1 MICNFRD
8 YEEDHDSTT
17 KDDSRCFCEELP
29 TCLQKIL
36 ALFRHKAL
44 NPFGTEPCI
53 ARGSLRVDRIE
64 MKSRE
69 ATCLTTA
76 GRNLSTTAEPSVPG
90 LLPGAMPTA
99 KVVSVRGYVLLVFSH
114 ILYGSFPS
122 SPENLWGHHPI
133 VKRSNHTY
141 TGLSRENGKSVHR
154 TYVVMFTRQLN
165 PARPRHNRRR
175 YRHGF
180 WVSLDRGDTAYS
192 EIVCSRQRRTSYVE
206 ETDLVAENLL
216 APVREWA
223 AATATAV
230 GETYCNLCAP
240 CAHALRRSL

>member
-1 MICNFRD
+1 MGSEMCIRD
-8 YEEDHDSTT
+8 S
-17 KDDSRCFCEELP
+17 
-29 TCLQKIL
+29 
-36 ALFRHKAL
+36 
-44 NPFGTEPCI
+44 
-53 ARGSLRVDRIE
+53 
-64 MKSRE
+64 
-69 ATCLTTA
+69 
-76 GRNLSTTAEPSVPG
+76 
-90 LLPGAMPTA
+90 
-99 KVVSVRGYVLLVFSH
+99 
-114 ILYGSFPS
+114 ILYGSFPY
-122 SPENLWGHHPI
+122 SPENFRDHHPI
-133 VKRSNHTY
+133 IKRSNRTY
-141 TGLSRENGKSVHR
+141 TRFSRENGKSVHR

-240 CAHALRRSL
+240 CAHALRT